1 MDCLFLPTPRCPKSG
16 PGLLGFCNL
25 TLKNDATQS
34 PQKPRDWRPFVL
46 TIAIGSSTKNA
57 AQIPFRDSLKRRLA
71 HPHGGTLALL
81 YALFMKLGLPTG
93 TTIRVGGITCITFG
107 TPRSYQRGLGDNL

>member
-1 MDCLFLPTPRCPKSG
+1 CPKSG

-34 PQKPRDWRPFVL
+34 PQKPRDWRP
-46 TIAIGSSTKNA
+46 
-57 AQIPFRDSLKRRLA
+57 LA